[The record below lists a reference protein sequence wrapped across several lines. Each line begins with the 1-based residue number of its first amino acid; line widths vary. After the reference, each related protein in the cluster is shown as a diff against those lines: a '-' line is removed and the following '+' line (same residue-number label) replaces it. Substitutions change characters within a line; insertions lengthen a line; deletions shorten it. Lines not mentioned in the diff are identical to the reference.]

1 MQRITFLAA
10 LLVVTVL
17 FSSSLLGQSPTGA
30 GYNLNDYQ
38 VRTAQ
43 DLLNICTV
51 DSYHTDYN
59 EARSFCY
66 GYLEGGRAYH
76 DGLVVLEDY
85 VPIVCPPPNATRQD
99 AAGVFVAFATANPQH
114 MEKPTM
120 QMVVRA
126 LAEKWP
132 CKK

>member
-10 LLVVTVL
+10 LLVVIVL
-17 FSSSLLGQSPTGA
+17 FSTSVLGQSPTGA

-38 VRTAQ
+38 VRTAK

-76 DGLVVLEDY
+76 DGLVVLDGARDRLTTSQGESCCRELD
-85 VPIVCPPPNATRQD
+85 VRPP
-99 AAGVFVAFATANPQH
+99 VFF
-114 MEKPTM
+114 
-120 QMVVRA
+120 
-126 LAEKWP
+126 
-132 CKK
+132 